1 MSYVTI
7 SPELLAAA
15 AGQLQGIGLTVSAAN
30 AAVAL
35 PTTGVVPAAIDE
47 VSAMTAARFAE
58 YGRAYQMIATQAGVI
73 HEEFLRTMHA
83 SADAYAATEAENAR
97 QAVGG
102 QLASAAAYGARGGY
116 RGSAGGYRNGGY
128 GGYRGGYGGTRGGY
142 ATTSAP
148 SAAPSGQVA
157 VTREIPARQVPI
169 IPQAPVRQ
177 AGGELRT
184 SAASPVRHAATPA
197 PLQQPVGQVF
207 AQAAPAHEAPAAAH
221 PAAPAHEAPA
231 AAHPAPAAHE
241 KAAALAQQKPA
252 VPAYKDAPAPAL
264 KALSHKA
271 LVSQ

>member
-30 AAVAL
+30 AAVAF

-47 VSAMTAARFAE
+47 VSAMTAARFAA
-58 YGRAYQMIATQAGVI
+58 YGRAYQMIAAQAGMI
-73 HEEFLRTMHA
+73 HEEFVRTMHA

-102 QLASAAAYGARGGY
+102 YHRGG
-116 RGSAGGYRNGGY
+116 GGGGYHNGGY
-128 GGYRGGYGGTRGGY
+128 GGYRGGYGGARAGY

-148 SAAPSGQVA
+148 SAAPSGQVPA
-157 VTREIPARQVPI
+157 TREIPARQVPI

-177 AGGELRT
+177 AGGELRA
-184 SAASPVRHAATPA
+184 SAASADRVA
-197 PLQQPVGQVF
+197 PTSALSPQPVDQVL
-207 AQAAPAHEAPAAAH
+207 AQ
-221 PAAPAHEAPA
+221 AAPAHEAPA
-231 AAHPAPAAHE
+231 AAHPAPAAHA
-241 KAAALAQQKPA
+241 KAAVPAQQKPA
-252 VPAYKDAPAPAL
+252 VPAYKESPAPAL
-264 KALSHKA
+264 KAPSHKA

>member
-30 AAVAL
+30 AAVAF

-47 VSAMTAARFAE
+47 VSAMTAARFAA
-58 YGRAYQMIATQAGVI
+58 YGRAYQAIAAQASVI
-73 HEEFLRTMHA
+73 HEEFVRTLHA
-83 SADAYAATEAENAR
+83 SANAYAATEAENAR

-116 RGSAGGYRNGGY
+116 HGGGYHRGGYASY
-128 GGYRGGYGGTRGGY
+128 GGYRGGGYAGARGGY
-142 ATTSAP
+142 GASSSP
-148 SAAPSGQVA
+148 SAALAGQVP

-169 IPQAPVRQ
+169 VPKAPVRQ
-177 AGGELRT
+177 AGGELRA
-184 SAASPVRHAATPA
+184 SAASPDRVAPTSALLPQSVNQVLAQATPA
-197 PLQQPVGQVF
+197 H
-207 AQAAPAHEAPAAAH
+207 AAP
-221 PAAPAHEAPA
+221 APAHEAPA

-241 KAAALAQQKPA
+241 KAAAPAQQKPA
-252 VPAYKDAPAPAL
+252 VPAYKESPAPAL
-264 KALSHKA
+264 KAPSHKA